1 MRSGRVRILPR
12 GMMDILRQG
21 NLGALL
27 LPLALLA
34 VGGTARALL
43 ARKTVNFNWH
53 GVILAHPTG
62 WTIAERSADPAE
74 GDSVVLMDLLGP
86 GRIKPRVTLRIAPLP
101 GAAGAPDQAIPAE
114 TGDRPNDVA
123 DAAAKTRA
131 AASDGVQPAADG
143 ETGGAAADGARPAAE
158 QTEPAAPSAIAE
170 TLSNRLPLYYAM
182 GEHAVEIGGVHATRV
197 DSAFAFT
204 PRAVLKRKRDIPVV
218 MRAIDLILLR
228 GTDALSIQVAAPI
241 EDFEAQRPT
250 LEAMLASL
258 RIDPAAAPT
267 PTASTDAEPI
277 AAAATTANEKAP
289 APGDVTVAGQVID
302 AESGLAIPGA
312 IVLFLAPGTNV
323 DDVTDDNLTQI
334 AYTTG
339 LADSTGHF
347 ASNRPLARAAHY
359 GVMVVADGYRWI
371 GIDDGVAVADST
383 PARLDVGTVR
393 LQRR

>member
-1 MRSGRVRILPR
+1 MRSGRARILPR

-21 NLGALL
+21 NLGALV
-27 LPLALLA
+27 LPLVLLA
-34 VGGTARALL
+34 VGGSARGLL
-43 ARKTVNFNWH
+43 ARKTVNFSWH
-53 GVILAHPTG
+53 GVILSHPTG
-62 WTIAERSADPAE
+62 WTIAERSTDPAE

-86 GRIKPRVTLRIAPLP
+86 GRIKPRVTLRMAPL
-101 GAAGAPDQAIPAE
+101 AAGA
-114 TGDRPNDVA
+114 A
-123 DAAAKTRA
+123 DAAA
-131 AASDGVQPAADG
+131 PAVSTGDAD
-143 ETGGAAADGARPAAE
+143 AAADSGAEPSGAE
-158 QTEPAAPSAIAE
+158 TAGVAAAPSAITE
-170 TLSNRLPLYYAM
+170 TLSNRLPLYYAI
-182 GEHAVEIGGVHATRV
+182 GEQAVEIGGVPATRV

-228 GTDALSIQVAAPI
+228 GSHALSIQVAAPI

-250 LEAMLASL
+250 LEAMVASL
-258 RIDPAAAPT
+258 RIDPAAA
-267 PTASTDAEPI
+267 TAGPAGEGGPGAPGQAGTDP
-277 AAAATTANEKAP
+277 AADTTGTVGDDKP
-289 APGDVTVAGQVID
+289 PGPGDVTVAGQVVD

-312 IVLFLAPGTNV
+312 IVLFLEPGKSV

-347 ASNRPLARAAHY
+347 ASNRPLARPAHY

-371 GIDDGVAVADST
+371 GIDDGVTVAAET
-383 PARLDVGTVR
+383 PARLDVGAVH